1 MDDVNAMKSGVIGC
15 ISISPAALNTT
26 FFNIMQGRS
35 QDFSKGG
42 AEIME
47 AKAMKR
53 KNCLS

>member
-1 MDDVNAMKSGVIGC
+1 VMDDVNAMKSGVIGC

-42 AEIME
+42 G
-47 AKAMKR
+47 
-53 KNCLS
+53 

>member
-1 MDDVNAMKSGVIGC
+1 MQTRFKH
-15 ISISPAALNTT
+15 ISLVSSWQNLSTCA
-26 FFNIMQGRS
+26 QGRS

-53 KNCLS
+53 KNCL